1 MSNTLRCKVVVRIP
15 YLRYLKLSHLLYHRV
30 PISRCAKINCF
41 FVNETF
47 GVMLISPDRR
57 STASLEILYTIT
69 LAIPSALVAFSL
81 VNAELRMSAR
91 SETRRGYATAWQM
104 VLALRRL

>member
-1 MSNTLRCKVVVRIP
+1 MRKDQLLLRQRDLWRHADISGS
-15 YLRYLKLSHLLYHRV
+15 LKHGQPR
-30 PISRCAKINCF
+30 
-41 FVNETF
+41 T
-47 GVMLISPDRR
+47 
-57 STASLEILYTIT
+57 LYTIT